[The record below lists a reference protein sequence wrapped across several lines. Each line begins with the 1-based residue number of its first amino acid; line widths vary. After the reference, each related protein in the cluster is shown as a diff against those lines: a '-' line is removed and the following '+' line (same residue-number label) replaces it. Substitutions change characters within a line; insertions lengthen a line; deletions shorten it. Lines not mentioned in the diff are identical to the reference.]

1 MLIMRSLRNPYVVG
15 HSFFWSLK
23 SNLYLK
29 TSYERYYLLLEQF
42 MMLCGRYLE
51 ELWIQYKVNQCL
63 KNVSLNLIYGADILE
78 KTKSDLVIQGQK
90 DLYLLR

>member
-1 MLIMRSLRNPYVVG
+1 MSQALQYEEYHESPLSDMLIMRSLKNPYVVG
-15 HSFFWSLK
+15 HCFFWSLK

-51 ELWIQYKVNQCL
+51 ELW
-63 KNVSLNLIYGADILE
+63 
-78 KTKSDLVIQGQK
+78 T
-90 DLYLLR
+90 